1 MRVAAILVVL
11 AWSIGQAAATGPPPS
26 FADARKAIA
35 AERSRLWKDADSLRD
50 ASISAPQPCPYL
62 PDATCVC
69 VEANAEHSVGGYTG
83 ISKTRLY
90 FSGGQIVDSIG
101 PLGAA
106 DAAQCGRFLPFPELN
121 DK

>member
-1 MRVAAILVVL
+1 MVL
-11 AWSIGQAAATGPPPS
+11 ASSVGQAAASGSPLS
-26 FADARKAIA
+26 FADARKAVV
-35 AERSRLWKDADSLRD
+35 AERSRLWKDPDSLRD

-69 VEANAEHSVGGYTG
+69 VEAKAASSGGGYNGT
-83 ISKTRLY
+83 SKTRLY
-90 FSGGQIVDSIG
+90 FSGSQIVDSIG

-106 DAAQCGRFLPFPELN
+106 DAVQCGRFMPFPELN